1 MTTSVST
8 NGVTMPEMVSIKA
21 TEISAPPGW
30 ALMERNLIDLMEE
43 AAPMMVKKYT
53 EPGGALYFAEDFD
66 DLYEQFYNWCLF
78 YTIGADEST
87 LNFALQEWNATTRIS
102 DDSFNHRLRHND
114 FTKVFRPSMH
124 NEFWNLAQSMEWHH
138 LGEGNMAFYDFGV
151 ACPTVSENV
160 RRARRFAA
168 MFIGEDPEAPN
179 YDPEYKILRSPFH
192 SSQGPRLHGDA
203 DLANT
208 MLLAGRWL
216 GGEVNYY
223 GVRASLY
230 PIVKDLELNWYEDPK
245 RREEIVELFE
255 KLVLQ
260 SDTPNSLGATA
271 LVTNAYLYTG
281 DEKYKR
287 WVLEYTEAWMD
298 RMRRNNGIMPDNV
311 GPTGKIG
318 EHRNGVWWGGQ
329 YGWNHYQGYNIM
341 FHSLTI
347 AAECA
352 LLLTGDFGYLELLRS
367 QIQLLLENSVTREDG
382 QLIMPTRYGP
392 NGWCYDPP
400 VGPSNDGILP
410 MRGVYTGPI
419 PWRMQ
424 ELAHLYHASMST
436 EDYELITRIR
446 EGEVERDWN
455 EIGDRGGEKN
465 GGETEFA
472 RFQYYD
478 GVNPDWPEKI
488 LSAEYRWA
496 VEAFDKI
503 RLDDRT
509 VEEII
514 TTNHFPPN
522 PVFTKG
528 LTQVTM
534 GAPQSVYNGGLL
546 RATVRYYDRD
556 NTRPGLPRDVAALVD
571 KLASDSVG
579 IQLVNLSTTENR
591 NAIVQAGAFG
601 EHQFTTLK
609 HREMSQEGL
618 HQNPYL
624 WLRSERAYAGKEIP
638 VNAKYFAVELPPST
652 SVRLEVGM
660 RRFVNDPSYAFPW
673 HGETIPVPF
682 Q

>member
-1 MTTSVST
+1 MTTSVSA
-8 NGVTMPEMVSIKA
+8 NGVTMPEMVSVKA

-78 YTIGADEST
+78 YSIGADEST

-124 NEFWNLAQSMEWHH
+124 NEFWNLAQAMEWHH
-138 LGEGNMAFYDFGV
+138 LGEGNMALYDFGV

-168 MFIGEDPEAPN
+168 MFIGEDPAAPN
-179 YDPEYKILRSPFH
+179 YDPEHKILRSPFH
-192 SSQGPRLHGDA
+192 SSQGPRLHADA
-203 DLANT
+203 DFANT
-208 MLLAGRWL
+208 MLLAGRFL

-230 PIVKDLELNWYEDPK
+230 PIVEDLELNWYEDPK
-245 RREEIVELFE
+245 RRAEIVELFE
-255 KLVLQ
+255 KMVLQ

-287 WVLEYTEAWMD
+287 WVLEYTEAWLD

-367 QIQLLLENSVTREDG
+367 QIQLMLENSVTREDG

-392 NGWCYDPP
+392 EGWCYDPP
-400 VGPSNDGILP
+400 VGPSNDDILP
-410 MRGVYTGPI
+410 KRGVYTGPI

-446 EGEVERDWN
+446 DGEVERDWN

-478 GVNPDWPEKI
+478 GLNPDWPEKI

-514 TTNHFPPN
+514 TTNYFPPN

-546 RATVRYYDRD
+546 RATVRYFDRD
-556 NTRPGLPRDVAALVD
+556 NARPGLPKDVAALVD
-571 KLASDSVG
+571 KLASDAVG
-579 IQLVNLSTTENR
+579 IQLVNLSTTETR
-591 NAIVQAGAFG
+591 NTIVQAGAFG
-601 EHQFTTLK
+601 EHQFTVLK

-624 WLRSERAYAGKEIP
+624 WLRSERNTQKRNPGQWE
-638 VNAKYFAVELPPST
+638 VFRGRT
-652 SVRLEVGM
+652 SALNLCTARGRHASLCE
-660 RRFVNDPSYAFPW
+660 
-673 HGETIPVPF
+673 
-682 Q
+682 

>member
-1 MTTSVST
+1 MTTSVSA
-8 NGVTMPEMVSIKA
+8 NGVTMPEMVSIRA

-78 YTIGADEST
+78 YSIGADEST

-124 NEFWNLAQSMEWHH
+124 NEFWNLAQAMEWHH
-138 LGEGNMAFYDFGV
+138 LGEGNMALYDFGV

-179 YDPEYKILRSPFH
+179 YDPEHKILRSPFH
-192 SSQGPRLHGDA
+192 SSQGPRLHADA
-203 DLANT
+203 DFANT
-208 MLLAGRWL
+208 MLLAGRFL

-230 PIVKDLELNWYEDPK
+230 PIVEDLELNWYEDPK
-245 RREEIVELFE
+245 RRAEIVELFE
-255 KLVLQ
+255 KMVLQ

-287 WVLEYTEAWMD
+287 WVLEYTEAWLD

-367 QIQLLLENSVTREDG
+367 QIQLMLENSVTREDG

-392 NGWCYDPP
+392 EGWCYDPP
-400 VGPSNDGILP
+400 VGPSNDDILP
-410 MRGVYTGPI
+410 KRGVYTGPI

-446 EGEVERDWN
+446 DGEVERDWN

-478 GVNPDWPEKI
+478 GLNPDWPEKI

-514 TTNHFPPN
+514 TTNYFPPN

-546 RATVRYYDRD
+546 RATVRYFNRD
-556 NTRPGLPRDVAALVD
+556 NARPGLPKDVAALVD
-571 KLASDSVG
+571 KLASDAVG
-579 IQLVNLSTTENR
+579 IQLVNLSTTETR
-591 NAIVQAGAFG
+591 NTIVQAGAFG
-601 EHQFTTLK
+601 EHQFTVLK

-624 WLRSERAYAGKEIP
+624 WLRSERSYSGKEIP
-638 VNAKYFAVELPPST
+638 VNAKYFAVQLPPST
-652 SVRLEVGM
+652 SIRLEVGM
-660 RRFVNDPSYAFPW
+660 RRFVNNPSYAFPW

>member
-1 MTTSVST
+1 MTTSVSA
-8 NGVTMPEMVSIKA
+8 NGVAMPEMVSVKA

-78 YTIGADEST
+78 YSIGADESL

-124 NEFWNLAQSMEWHH
+124 NEFWNLAQAMEWHH
-138 LGEGNMAFYDFGV
+138 LGEGNMAFYDFGI

-192 SSQGPRLHGDA
+192 SSQGPRLHADA
-203 DLANT
+203 DFANT
-208 MLLAGRWL
+208 MLLAGRFL

-230 PIVKDLELNWYEDPK
+230 PIVADLELNWYEDPK
-245 RREEIVELFE
+245 RRTEIVELFE
-255 KLVLQ
+255 KMVLQ

-287 WVLEYTEAWMD
+287 WVLEYTEAWLD

-392 NGWCYDPP
+392 DGWCYDPP

-424 ELAHLYHASMST
+424 ELAHLYHASMSP

-446 EGEVERDWN
+446 DGEVERDWN

-478 GVNPDWPEKI
+478 GMNPEWPEKI

-496 VEAFDKI
+496 LEAFDKI

-514 TTNHFPPN
+514 TTNYFPPS

-546 RATVRYYDRD
+546 RATVRYFDRD
-556 NTRPGLPRDVAALVD
+556 NARPGLPKDVAALVD
-571 KLASDSVG
+571 KLASDAVG
-579 IQLVNLSTTENR
+579 IQLVNLSTTETR

-601 EHQFTTLK
+601 EHQFTALK
-609 HREMSQEGL
+609 YQETSQEGL

-624 WLRSERAYAGKEIP
+624 WLRSERSYSGKEIP
-638 VNAKYFAVELPPST
+638 VNAKYFAVQLPPST
-652 SVRLEVGM
+652 SIRLEVGM
-660 RRFVNDPSYAFPW
+660 RRFVNNPSYAFPW
-673 HGETIPVPF
+673 YGETIPVPF

>member
-1 MTTSVST
+1 MTTSVSA
-8 NGVTMPEMVSIKA
+8 NGISMPEMVSIKA
-21 TEISAPPGW
+21 TEISAPPAW
-30 ALMERNLIDLMEE
+30 ALMERNLINLMEE
-43 AAPMMVKKYT
+43 AAPMVVKKYT

-78 YTIGADEST
+78 YSIGADEST

-124 NEFWNLAQSMEWHH
+124 NEFWNLAQAMEWHH

-179 YDPEYKILRSPFH
+179 YDPEHKILRSPFH

-203 DLANT
+203 DFANT
-208 MLLAGRWL
+208 MLLAGRFL

-230 PIVKDLELNWYEDPK
+230 PIVEDLELNWYEDPK
-245 RREEIVELFE
+245 RRAEIVELFE
-255 KLVLQ
+255 KMVLQ

-287 WVLEYTEAWMD
+287 WVLEYTEAWLD

-367 QIQLLLENSVTREDG
+367 QIQLMLENSITREDG

-392 NGWCYDPP
+392 DGWCYDPP
-400 VGPSNDGILP
+400 VGPSNDDILP
-410 MRGVYTGPI
+410 KRGVYTGPI

-446 EGEVERDWN
+446 DGEVERDWN

-478 GVNPDWPEKI
+478 GLNPDWPEKI

-514 TTNHFPPN
+514 TTNYFPPN

-546 RATVRYYDRD
+546 RATVRYFDRD
-556 NTRPGLPRDVAALVD
+556 NARPGLPRDVAALVD
-571 KLASDSVG
+571 KLGADAVG
-579 IQLVNLSTTENR
+579 IQLVNLSNTETR

-601 EHQFTTLK
+601 EHQFTGLK
-609 HREMSQEGL
+609 YRSMNQEEL
-618 HQNPYL
+618 RQNPYL
-624 WLRSERAYAGKEIP
+624 WLRSEREYAEKETS
-638 VNAKYFAVELPPST
+638 VNGKYFAVELPPST

-660 RRFVNDPSYAFPW
+660 RRFVNNPSYAFPW